1 MDDKLCEI
9 RHKRLDEKIEVQ
21 DKRLNN
27 HSERLDSME
36 RKIVAQEKDT
46 THLQNAIKSL
56 QISIDKL
63 IEVVDELKSKPL
75 EKYEKIGMVVMS
87 AIIGYLVSKWF

>member
-1 MDDKLCEI
+1 M
-9 RHKRLDEKIEVQ
+9 DEKTCSLHRERIESNI
-21 DKRLNN
+21 KTNTNRLNN

-36 RKIVAQEKDT
+36 MKIVAQEKDT

-63 IEVVDELKSKPL
+63 IEVVDGLKTKPL
-75 EKYEKIGMVVMS
+75 EKYEKVGMVVIT
-87 AIIGYLVSKWF
+87 AIVGYVIGKAL

>member
-1 MDDKLCEI
+1 M
-9 RHKRLDEKIEVQ
+9 DEKTCSLHRERIEGNI
-21 DKRLNN
+21 KINTNRINN

-63 IEVVDELKSKPL
+63 IEVVDGLKSKPL
-75 EKYEKIGMVVMS
+75 EKYEKIGMVVIT
-87 AIIGYLVSKWF
+87 AIVGYVIGKVL

>member
-1 MDDKLCEI
+1 M
-9 RHKRLDEKIEVQ
+9 DEKTCSLHRERIEGNV
-21 DKRLNN
+21 KTNTNRLNN

-36 RKIVAQEKDT
+36 MKIVAQEKDT

-56 QISIDKL
+56 QVSIDKL
-63 IEVVDELKSKPL
+63 IEVVDGLKAKPL

-87 AIIGYLVSKWF
+87 GVVGYLVSKWF